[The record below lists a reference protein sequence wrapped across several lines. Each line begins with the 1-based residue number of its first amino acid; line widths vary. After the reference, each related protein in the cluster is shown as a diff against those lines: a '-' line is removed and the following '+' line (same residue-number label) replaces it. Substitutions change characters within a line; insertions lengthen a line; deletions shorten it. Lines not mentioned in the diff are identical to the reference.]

1 MNKSVLKPLYVRL
14 PLKERILF
22 VNHLAISVR
31 SGMSLVQGLNMIK
44 EQTRS
49 RSFKKVLDVIISD
62 VESGIFLSAS
72 LEKFKKTFGNLFINV
87 VRVGEASGTLSE
99 NLKYL
104 SVEMKKSYEIRKKI
118 RGAMIYPVIVFIVAI
133 LISVG
138 LVVFVVPK
146 FVAVFAQQKAA
157 LPLPTRILIAISNFL
172 RDDWMVAIG
181 SIIGIILFVKLLLRI
196 NATHYFIHK
205 FLLSLPI
212 FGTIMVKFNMANTT
226 RILSLLLNSGV
237 KIVEA
242 IKITADTNDNLVYKK
257 SLLTAAD
264 YSMRGEYL
272 SKYFGTRR
280 ELFPLIVTNMI
291 AIGENTGNLVENLQ
305 YLSGFYEEEVDDFA
319 KNLSSIIEPFML
331 VLLGGIVAF
340 IALSIILPIYELT
353 RTF

>member
-1 MNKSVLKPLYVRL
+1 MDKKVSKPLYVRL

-22 VNHLAISVR
+22 VNHLAISVK

-44 EQTRS
+44 NQTRS
-49 RSFKKVLDVIISD
+49 RSFKRVLDVIIAD
-62 VESGIFLSAS
+62 VESGVFLSAS
-72 LEKFKKTFGNLFINV
+72 LEKFKRTFGNLFINV

-118 RGAMIYPVIVFIVAI
+118 RGAMVYPTIVFVVAI

-146 FVAVFAQQKAA
+146 FVTIFAQQKAA
-157 LPLPTRILIAISNFL
+157 LPTPTLILIAISNFF
-172 RDDWMVAIG
+172 RDDWMIAIG
-181 SIIGIILFVKLLLRI
+181 CIILIIGLFKLIIKVRI
-196 NATHYFIHK
+196 THYYLHK
-205 FLLSLPI
+205 VLLSLPI
-212 FGTIMVKFNMANTT
+212 LGTIMVKFNMANIT
-226 RILSLLLNSGV
+226 RILALLLNSGV

-257 SLLTAAD
+257 ALEDGAD

-272 SKYFGTRR
+272 SKYFGVRK

-319 KNLSSIIEPFML
+319 KNLSSTIEPFML
-331 VLLGGIVAF
+331 VILGGIVAF
-340 IALSIILPIYELT
+340 IALSIILPIYQLT